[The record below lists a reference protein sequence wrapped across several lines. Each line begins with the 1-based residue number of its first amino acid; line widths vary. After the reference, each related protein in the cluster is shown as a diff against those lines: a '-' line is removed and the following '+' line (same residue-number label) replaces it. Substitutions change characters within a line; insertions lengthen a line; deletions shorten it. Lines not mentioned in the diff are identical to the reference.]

1 VALFEIV
8 SMPHLLSDA
17 VAVRAKGEYHIVDVR
32 QATIACRYEAGFVDV
47 RQATISY
54 FGTLLYML
62 IMFSYNIIE
71 VKFV

>member
-1 VALFEIV
+1 MALFEIV

-17 VAVRAKGEYHIVDVR
+17 VAVRAKGEYHIGEVR

-62 IMFSYNIIE
+62 IMFSYNVIE